1 MVATKNRGRNHYW
14 EKAYEGL
21 ERSSSSPLLSHV
33 VGVPFSIQELPGT
46 TLSGEELAEVS
57 HYE

>member
-1 MVATKNRGRNHYW
+1 MVATKNRGHNNYW

-21 ERSSSSPLLSHV
+21 KRSSSSPLISQV
-33 VGVPFSIQELPGT
+33 VGVPFSVQELPGT
-46 TLSGEELAEVS
+46 TLSGEKLAEVS

>member
-21 ERSSSSPLLSHV
+21 KRSSSSPLLSQV
-33 VGVPFSIQELPGT
+33 VGVPFSVQELSGT
-46 TLSGEELAEVS
+46 KLSGEKLAEVS